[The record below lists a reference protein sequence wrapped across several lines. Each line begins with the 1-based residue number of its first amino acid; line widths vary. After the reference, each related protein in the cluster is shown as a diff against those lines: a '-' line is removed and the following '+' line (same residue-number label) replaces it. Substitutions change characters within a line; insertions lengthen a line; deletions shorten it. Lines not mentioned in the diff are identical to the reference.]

1 MRVCLVASNRFP
13 VAEPFA
19 GGLEALT
26 HHLARLLVGRGHA
39 VTVYAAAGS
48 DPAADTP
55 RCPELDTAPQ
65 SVSTATV
72 TSIHSRR
79 TLDIS

>member
-1 MRVCLVASNRFP
+1 MLSNSGDTARAPRNRASRVGAPQANP
-13 VAEPFA
+13 
-19 GGLEALT
+19 
-26 HHLARLLVGRGHA
+26 GRGTA
-39 VTVYAAAGS
+39 VGS
-48 DPAADTP
+48 DPAAGTP